1 MRREWDLDSLIDS
14 WTVLDADRELIANKY
29 GPTLLGFVLILKFFE
44 IEARFPRHVGEIP
57 PAAVDFVARQVKVD
71 PAELAGYDVT
81 GRTVKEHRRQIRDHL
96 GFRIFTRAD
105 EDKMI
110 GWLRRCARAS

>member
-1 MRREWDLDSLIDS
+1 M
-14 WTVLDADRELIANKY
+14 LDADRELIANKY

-57 PAAVDFVARQVKVD
+57 PAAVDFVARCVKVD
-71 PAELAGYDVT
+71 PAELAGYDFT

-110 GWLRRCARAS
+110 GSLKLGIKPEAIRITPVDDVFAR